1 MRGRGGVEGGEGEGG
16 GILKSTGHDTSLL
29 TTSYDDQP
37 LALGGSGGGGESG
50 RGGGGGGR
58 GWGGGD
64 GRGERLEDRKSRQG

>member
-50 RGGGGGGR
+50 RGGGGEG
-58 GWGGGD
+58 
-64 GRGERLEDRKSRQG
+64 